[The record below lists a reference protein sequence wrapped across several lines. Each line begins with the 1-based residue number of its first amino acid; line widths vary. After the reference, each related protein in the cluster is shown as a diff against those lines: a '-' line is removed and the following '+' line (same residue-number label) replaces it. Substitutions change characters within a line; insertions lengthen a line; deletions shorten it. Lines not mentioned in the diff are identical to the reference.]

1 MWRAESLKA
10 GAGSRSKA
18 AKPCPPHPRLSAT
31 MLWAR
36 GEWAG
41 GKGGGGW
48 GGWGQSCLPGNLKHG
63 VTDVVHP
70 AVRLLSPA
78 SLSCYPS
85 PSRSCPSPHC
95 HCGAKRLFKE
105 PDETRL
111 HGIWAILPCSS
122 QCMLLPPPDLKSLDK
137 TSHSAPAAH
146 RFPLLHKASHAVGDC
161 WVKKSMF
168 AGCLLLLHGFGVA
181 LKSFPLACRSRRPS
195 VFPCHVSVF
204 AGTASD
210 L

>member
-1 MWRAESLKA
+1 MSER
-10 GAGSRSKA
+10 
-18 AKPCPPHPRLSAT
+18 
-31 MLWAR
+31 
-36 GEWAG
+36 AG

-48 GGWGQSCLPGNLKHG
+48 GGWGQSCLHGNLKHG

-85 PSRSCPSPHC
+85 PSLSCPSPHC

-122 QCMLLPPPDLKSLDK
+122 QCMLLPPPPPWISNPSTRRAIRLQQLNV
-137 TSHSAPAAH
+137 SHSFIKH
-146 RFPLLHKASHAVGDC
+146 LMLLA
-161 WVKKSMF
+161 
-168 AGCLLLLHGFGVA
+168 
-181 LKSFPLACRSRRPS
+181 
-195 VFPCHVSVF
+195 
-204 AGTASD
+204 TAE
-210 L
+210 